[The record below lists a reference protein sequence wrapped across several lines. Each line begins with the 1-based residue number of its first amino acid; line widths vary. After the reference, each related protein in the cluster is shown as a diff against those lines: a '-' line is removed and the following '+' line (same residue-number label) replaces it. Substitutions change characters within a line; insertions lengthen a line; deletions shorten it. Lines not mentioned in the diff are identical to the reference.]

1 MLCIE
6 SFVLNRNSVETKIDK
21 QVLLFS
27 FLKKSGLKNKKQ
39 YLFDIRANK
48 NEAINILGF
57 SLY

>member
-1 MLCIE
+1 M
-6 SFVLNRNSVETKIDK
+6 ETKIDK

-27 FLKKSGLKNKKQ
+27 FLKKPGIKNKKQ